1 MKSRAH
7 QGWQKRQDGF
17 TVVELMIATM
27 VFSLILTIITTGVIS
42 FTLRYYKGVNSSTT
56 QTTARSVLDT
66 ISQAIQFGTSTV
78 RPTNHPFDNYFCAGG
93 YSFTVDKGVMYSGSG
108 PGGLY
113 MAPMG
118 GVCGPASTGGK
129 QLLGK
134 NMRVTAL
141 SVDLISG
148 TGGAGSLYKISLGIA
163 YGDDDLLC
171 APTAS
176 PGACSGTSNLTSFWR
191 SDILCRSKSGSQ
203 FCATSKLTT
212 IVEQRIGT

>member
-1 MKSRAH
+1 MRALARNI
-7 QGWQKRQDGF
+7 QVKNERGF

-27 VFSLILTIITTGVIS
+27 VFSLILTIVTTGVIS
-42 FTLRYYKGVNSSTT
+42 FTMRYYKGVNSSTT

-66 ISQAIQFGTSTV
+66 IGQAIQFGSSTV
-78 RPTNHPFDNYFCAGG
+78 RPTLAADNYFCAGG
-93 YSFTVDKGVMYSGSG
+93 YSFTFDKGALYSGTG
-108 PGGLY
+108 NGGIY

-118 GVCGPASTGGK
+118 SVCGPQTSGGK

-148 TGGAGSLYKISLGIA
+148 TGGAGSLYKINLGIA
-163 YGDDDLLC
+163 YGADDLLC
-171 APTAS
+171 SPTAS
-176 PGACSGTSNLTSFWR
+176 PGACSGTSNLASYWR
-191 SDILCRSKSGSQ
+191 SDIQCRGSTGSQ

>member
-7 QGWQKRQDGF
+7 QGLQKKQDGF

-66 ISQAIQFGTSTV
+66 IGQAIQFGTSTV
-78 RPTNHPFDNYFCAGG
+78 RPTNLIDNYFCAGG
-93 YSFTVDKGVMYSGSG
+93 YSFTFDKGTLYSGTG
-108 PGGLY
+108 NGGIY

-118 GVCGPASTGGK
+118 SVCGPQTSGGK

-141 SVDLISG
+141 SVDPIPGGG
-148 TGGAGSLYKISLGIA
+148 TGSLYKITLGIA

-171 APTAS
+171 APTAPS
-176 PGACSGTSNLTSFWR
+176 GACSGTSNLTSFWR
-191 SDILCRSKSGSQ
+191 SDIQCRGSTGSQ